1 MMFQRKQSIFSLIY
15 NSKLF
20 VVFFIP
26 FKLRVG
32 GLWFIVPMIGIKS
45 LISQLAVRDYWVKSV
60 CVPQTKFKKCHSRS
74 HIGYLENEFS
84 Y

>member
-1 MMFQRKQSIFSLIY
+1 M
-15 NSKLF
+15 
-20 VVFFIP
+20 FFIP

-32 GLWFIVPMIGIKS
+32 GLWFIVPVIGIKS